1 MQDLED
7 ALSDIRTMRSQL
19 ARSTQFRGYSATAFA
34 ATGVLA
40 LAAAGLQSVWIA
52 NATADVAGFIAIWI
66 AAAVIAVA
74 IIGIDVVAR
83 SRRDHDG
90 LADEMIYAALE
101 QLLPAAVAGAL
112 LTCVIVRFAPQSAWM
127 LPGLWQILLSLGV
140 FASCR
145 SLPPQLVAVAVW
157 YLATGLICIASADA
171 TNALSPWTMGAPFAV
186 GQLLA
191 AALIYKFGGGDANAE
206 E

>member
-7 ALSDIRTMRSQL
+7 ALNDIKSMRTQI

-34 ATGVLA
+34 ATALLAVAAAGAQVYWIPVPAAELTAFLALWIGTAA
-40 LAAAGLQSVWIA
+40 LAA
-52 NATADVAGFIAIWI
+52 
-66 AAAVIAVA
+66 A
-74 IIGIDVVAR
+74 IIGIDVIAR
-83 SRRDHDG
+83 SRRAHSG

-112 LTCVIVRFAPQSAWM
+112 LTCVIARYAPQAAWM

-145 SLPPQLVAVAVW
+145 SLPGPLILVAVW
-157 YLATGLICIASADA
+157 YLASGVICLALTADG
-171 TNALSPWTMGAPFAV
+171 NALAPWTMGVPFGA

-191 AALIYKFGGGDANAE
+191 ALLVHKFGGGDGDE
-206 E
+206 